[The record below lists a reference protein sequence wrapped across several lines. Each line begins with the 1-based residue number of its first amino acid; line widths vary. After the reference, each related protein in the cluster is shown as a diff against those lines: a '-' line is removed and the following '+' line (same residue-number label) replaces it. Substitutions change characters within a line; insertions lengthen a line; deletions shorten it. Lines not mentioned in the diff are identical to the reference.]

1 MALSA
6 FFKKRD
12 NVERFKNVQDL
23 INDWDNP
30 RAVSDFED
38 FCRNND
44 ELHKSM
50 RFVVPSDMH
59 VETGLN
65 NGKWVEEIAGPES
78 RFAYAE
84 QEICDDYRKMREMI
98 EECYQKGDYSHVNQM
113 DRRMK
118 TIAEERTLTF
128 LSRKAIIPEYGFPV
142 DVVELDT
149 RPKSRADAAKV
160 SLQRDLQQAIAEY
173 APGGK
178 VVADKR
184 EWISHGVKKIIGKE
198 FRVMC
203 YDYDDARN
211 FKQWNETNGPSKRK
225 HSQKKG
231 TP

>member
-1 MALSA
+1 
-6 FFKKRD
+6 
-12 NVERFKNVQDL
+12 VENI

-30 RAVSDFED
+30 RAVSDFAG

-84 QEICDDYRKMREMI
+84 QEICYDYCQMREMR
-98 EECYQKGDYSHVNQM
+98 EEYHQKEDDWYAGQM
-113 DRRMK
+113 GRRMK
-118 TIAEERTLTF
+118 TIAEESTLTF
-128 LSRKAIIPEYGFPV
+128 LSRKAIIPKYGFPV

-178 VVADKR
+178 VVADKK
-184 EWISHGVKKIIGKE
+184 EWTSHGVKKIPGKE

-211 FKQWNETNGPSKRK
+211 FKQWNENDAP
-225 HSQKKG
+225 QKYLCPQFG
-231 TP
+231 FVTSLLD